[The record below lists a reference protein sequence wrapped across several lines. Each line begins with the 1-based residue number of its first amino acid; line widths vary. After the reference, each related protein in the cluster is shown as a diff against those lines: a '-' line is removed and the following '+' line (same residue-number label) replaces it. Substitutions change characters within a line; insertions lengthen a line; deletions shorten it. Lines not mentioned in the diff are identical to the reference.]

1 MELIIKKNLMNWYN
15 ELTDSLD
22 VDAPDFPKKVLKKI
36 KSFEP
41 DTIEYIDRDKTILV
55 KEK

>member
-1 MELIIKKNLMNWYN
+1 MNWYN